1 VQNRFFHFGSVS
13 VLEKNSDLIQNE
25 FSLVHFQNRGSLRI
39 LQLFTVC
46 TYVIVERYCYV
57 E

>member
-1 VQNRFFHFGSVS
+1 MQNRFFHFGSVS
-13 VLEKNSDLIQNE
+13 VLEKNLDLIQNE

>member
-1 VQNRFFHFGSVS
+1 MQNRFFHFGSVS